1 VAAYITKFWR
11 ALTRTRLEN
20 MIAGRYLHWND
31 AKDFPIRLQEA
42 AERSD
47 ALKAHPYARN

>member
-1 VAAYITKFWR
+1 
-11 ALTRTRLEN
+11 
-20 MIAGRYLHWND
+20 MWND

-47 ALKAHPYARN
+47 ALKAQSICEELIQRMDKEK